1 MGTNLEISR
10 RWAFRRMKPWHGDSF
25 VDVALLSYF
34 LVFSSSPLK
43 KAVFPRERMLPAG
56 GAASRHIPGHS
67 SFARASS
74 KSVCLCR
81 PSVLPVRGRSLVVGE
96 RQVSIGGVG
105 RRPGRAIRMLL
116 VAQKSCKSLSLHHC
130 LQESRHITRADR
142 FSTFPLFSRYHHT
155 TLHRHTDHLAHNWD
169 VDQAS
174 GPSLALLADIRK

>member
-1 MGTNLEISR
+1 
-10 RWAFRRMKPWHGDSF
+10 MKPWHGDSF

-56 GAASRHIPGHS
+56 VAASRHVPGHS

-105 RRPGRAIRMLL
+105 WPLAGSSDQNAL
-116 VAQKSCKSLSLHHC
+116 VAQKSCKSLSLHHS

-142 FSTFPLFSRYHHT
+142 FSTFPLFSRHHHT
-155 TLHRHTDHLAHNWD
+155 TPHRHTDDHLAHNWV

>member
-1 MGTNLEISR
+1 
-10 RWAFRRMKPWHGDSF
+10 MKPWHGDSF

-105 RRPGRAIRMLL
+105 RWPGRAIRMLL
-116 VAQKSCKSLSLHHC
+116 VAQKSSKSLSLHHS

-142 FSTFPLFSRYHHT
+142 FSTFPLFSRHHHT
-155 TLHRHTDHLAHNWD
+155 TLHRHTDDHLAHNWV

>member
-1 MGTNLEISR
+1 MGGR
-10 RWAFRRMKPWHGDSF
+10 RSSF
-25 VDVALLSYF
+25 LL
-34 LVFSSSPLK
+34 
-43 KAVFPRERMLPAG
+43 PRTLFIANEEGRPPARADA
-56 GAASRHIPGHS
+56 AASMPTAFHRRPQLVLARVLQVRLSLS
-67 SFARASS
+67 SVRSS
-74 KSVCLCR
+74 
-81 PSVLPVRGRSLVVGE
+81 VRGRSLVVGE
-96 RQVSIGGVG
+96 RQVSIGGFG

-174 GPSLALLADIRK
+174 GPSLALLVDIRK